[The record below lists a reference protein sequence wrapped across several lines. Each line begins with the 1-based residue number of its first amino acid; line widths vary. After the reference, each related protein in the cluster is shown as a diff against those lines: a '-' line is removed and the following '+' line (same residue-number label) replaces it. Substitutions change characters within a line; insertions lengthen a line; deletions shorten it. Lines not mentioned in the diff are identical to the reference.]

1 MLAFATP
8 VLREAEQPVQQYPV
22 RLENILTVRSANLAP
37 PEVMPVPATTF
48 AQVAVR
54 TNTPPPV
61 RHLVRQETIC
71 QTAVLLPPTPMS
83 VRLATPDISKKTAVA
98 FQCAAAEKFIGTASA
113 MTNIRSPKS
122 AIHLPKPTNGSKMTA
137 TL

>member
-8 VLREAEQPVQQYPV
+8 VLKEAV
-22 RLENILTVRSANLAP
+22 RLARQYLVRRENILTVRSANLAP
-37 PEVMPVPATTF
+37 PEVTPVPATTF
-48 AQVAVR
+48 VQVAVR
-54 TNTPPPV
+54 TNTPPPE
-61 RHLVRQETIC
+61 RHLVRRETIC

-98 FQCAAAEKFIGTASA
+98 FQCAAAEKFIGTATA
-113 MTNIRSPKS
+113 MTNIRSQRN
-122 AIHLPKPTNGSKMTA
+122 AIRRPKPLRGSKMTA